1 MCLEEGARWVLEN
14 EQGQASGCHLVVP
27 PRQNGWVKWRRNKV
41 KDIIWVSNAYCSL
54 YLRWVTW
61 NKARKLI
68 FAVSNPKSLWMKK
81 HHLNNYWT
89 GEYISFFFSV
99 PFTPCK
105 PPSTS
110 AILSD
115 MRTVFQNHISECG
128 CKKSLFSDNQVIITY
143 WLKKI
148 VGKFTFLKHL
158 FFGKDTVT
166 VNLKKFSLNT
176 IFRLYT
182 CEKFYITTMQV
193 ILEIKILLLR
203 NEKYLH
209 VTYPISVVP

>member
-41 KDIIWVSNAYCSL
+41 KDIILVSNAYCSL

-99 PFTPCK
+99 PFTPVSLLLHLQYYRIWELYFK
-105 PPSTS
+105 
-110 AILSD
+110 I
-115 MRTVFQNHISECG
+115 MFQNVG
-128 CKKSLFSDNQVIITY
+128 AKKVCL
-143 WLKKI
+143 
-148 VGKFTFLKHL
+148 
-158 FFGKDTVT
+158 VT
-166 VNLKKFSLNT
+166 TKL
-176 IFRLYT
+176 
-182 CEKFYITTMQV
+182 
-193 ILEIKILLLR
+193 
-203 NEKYLH
+203 
-209 VTYPISVVP
+209 